1 MTGEAV
7 SIRLEPAASSVA
19 MSRIFLSS
27 VLSSAGVDEAQVDDA
42 RVLISD
48 LATALVREGE
58 AVQIEA
64 RFGKGIVTVEGNLPG
79 MVPEA
84 GSLLLGDA
92 LATSDGRWM
101 LTLPSS

>member
-19 MSRIFLSS
+19 MSRIFLGS
-27 VLSSAGVDEAQVDDA
+27 VLSSAGVDEDRIEDAQ
-42 RVLISD
+42 VLISD
-48 LATALVREGE
+48 LATALVGDGE
-58 AVQIEA
+58 PVLIDV
-64 RFGKGIVTVEGNLPG
+64 RFGKAEVRVEGNLPG

-92 LATSDGRWM
+92 LAMGDGHWT
-101 LTLPSS
+101 LTLPAS